1 MFAMS
6 CSNLMFLFETLNS
19 FLSNTNWYEEYLN
32 AISRLSSMSN
42 NNNAR
47 ALVNF
52 EVSNVVRAIRVD
64 LTNKLLFICNKHN
77 DVLKFLSLLIKS
89 KYH

>member
-1 MFAMS
+1 MG
-6 CSNLMFLFETLNS
+6 LFETLNF
-19 FLSNTNWYEEYLN
+19 FLLNTNWFEYLN

-52 EVSNVVRAIRVD
+52 EVSNVVRDIRVE
-64 LTNKLLFICNKHN
+64 LTNKEQITVHL
-77 DVLKFLSLLIKS
+77 
-89 KYH
+89 